1 MAYLELWHS
10 QNRLFKNFQTYLG
23 TTTNIQSCSGIL
35 RDIKHNEEYSGIIK
49 VYGAIIRHIGNSA
62 LPLHI
67 QLCQIQNHVLFRTRG
82 VFKVCQ
88 TCKMIK
94 HIQSPGIAKHFQGYL
109 TIFRDIEAYSSTLTD
124 MQLERRGETSP
135 ALFENK
141 KSAKMLEIKALIL
154 SIIGL
159 NFPFKI
165 YI

>member
-88 TCKMIK
+88 TWKMIK

-109 TIFRDIEAYSSTLTD
+109 TIFRDIEAYPRSLTC
-124 MQLERRGETSP
+124 
-135 ALFENK
+135 N
-141 KSAKMLEIKALIL
+141 
-154 SIIGL
+154 
-159 NFPFKI
+159 
-165 YI
+165 